1 MASTVRDHRIVR
13 RMANLPRS
21 IMGGISR
28 AMGDG
33 MGFIGRGRGRRR
45 RNQHTNIPL
54 EPQDHVHVPQSHD
67 HVVAQGQWSFLE
79 SFEQQYGTKHPFF
92 YACRFAEAM
101 KLAEQ
106 DHKFLFMYLHSPD
119 HPFANVFCKE
129 TLCSEPVIQ
138 FLDVNFV
145 CWGGLADRG
154 EGVQMVAT
162 LSPATFPCCAVIAPA
177 PGETIAVLQQLE
189 GPLSPAE
196 LVGIL
201 QRTLEE
207 QGVAFGSAKAK
218 QDQKIR
224 ADRRLR
230 EEQDA
235 AYLAALHIDKEKEK
249 LNNLPA
255 REIAQKPVEAP
266 NTRNYGKLMNNFINV
281 TKQNSKVNE
290 SIREKRD
297 KGIANK
303 GSESQPTQILIR
315 FPNGERREHTFFY
328 TDTIQSIFSYIDS
341 LGLPGI
347 GNYRLISNFPRRA
360 YGVDQMR
367 MTLKETG
374 LYPKATLFLEPLGT
388 RVP

>member
-1 MASTVRDHRIVR
+1 MPSTVRDHGIVR
-13 RMANLPRS
+13 RMASLPRS
-21 IMGGISR
+21 IME
-28 AMGDG
+28 
-33 MGFIGRGRGRRR
+33 FIGRGRR
-45 RNQHTNIPL
+45 RNQHTNFPL
-54 EPQDHVHVPQSHD
+54 QPQDHHHDPQPHGQ
-67 HVVAQGQWSFLE
+67 VVVQDEWSFLE
-79 SFEQQYGTKHPFF
+79 SFEQQFGTNHPFF
-92 YACRFAEAM
+92 YACRFMEAI
-101 KLAEQ
+101 KLAEH

-145 CWGGLADRG
+145 CWGGLVDRG

-162 LSPATFPCCAVIAPA
+162 LSPATFPCCAVIAPT
-177 PGETIAVLQQLE
+177 PGESIAVLQQLE

-196 LVGIL
+196 LAGIL

-207 QGVAFGSAKAK
+207 QGVAFGSDRAK
-218 QDQKIR
+218 QEEKIR

-235 AYLAALHIDKEKEK
+235 AYLAALQIDKEKDK
-249 LNNLPA
+249 PNSLPP
-255 REIAQKPVEAP
+255 RERLQKPGEAH
-266 NTRNYGKLMNNFINV
+266 NNRNYGKLLNNSINV

-290 SIREKRD
+290 SNKEKRD
-297 KGIANK
+297 KGVASK

-315 FPNGERREHTFFY
+315 FPNGERREHTFLY
-328 TDTIQSIFSYIDS
+328 TDRIQSIFSYIDS
-341 LGLPGI
+341 LGLPWI

-367 MTLKETG
+367 MTLKEAG
-374 LYPKATLFLEPLGT
+374 LYPKASVFLEPLGT

>member
-1 MASTVRDHRIVR
+1 MSPTVRDHRIVR
-13 RMANLPRS
+13 RIASLPRS
-21 IMGGISR
+21 IMGFVGI
-28 AMGDG
+28 G
-33 MGFIGRGRGRRR
+33 RR
-45 RNQHTNIPL
+45 RNQHTNFPL
-54 EPQDHVHVPQSHD
+54 QPQDHVPRPEPHD
-67 HVVAQGQWSFLE
+67 HVVVPEEWSFLE

-106 DHKFLFMYLHSPD
+106 DHKLVFMYLHSPD
-119 HPFANVFCKE
+119 HPFASVFCKE

-145 CWGGLADRG
+145 CWGALSDRG

-177 PGETIAVLQQLE
+177 PADTIAVLQQLE

-196 LVGIL
+196 LVEIL

-218 QDQKIR
+218 QEEKIR
-224 ADRRLR
+224 AERRLR

-235 AYLAALHIDKEKEK
+235 AYLAALQIDKEKDK
-249 LNNLPA
+249 LNNLPS
-255 REIAQKPVEAP
+255 RERVQKPVEVQ
-266 NTRNYGKLMNNFINV
+266 NTTNNGKLRTNSINV
-281 TKQNSKVNE
+281 TKQHSKVNE
-290 SIREKRD
+290 STREKRD
-297 KGIANK
+297 KGVASK

-315 FPNGERREHTFFY
+315 FPNGERREHTFLY
-328 TDTIQSIFSYIDS
+328 TDKIQSIFSYIDS

-367 MTLKETG
+367 MTLKEAG
-374 LYPKATLFLEPLGT
+374 LYPKSSVFLEPL
-388 RVP
+388 

>member
-1 MASTVRDHRIVR
+1 MPPTVRDHSIVR
-13 RMANLPRS
+13 RMASIPRS

-33 MGFIGRGRGRRR
+33 IGFVGIGRR
-45 RNQHTNIPL
+45 RNQHANFPL
-54 EPQDHVHVPQSHD
+54 QPQEHVPLSQPHD
-67 HVVAQGQWSFLE
+67 HVVISEEWSFQE

-129 TLCSEPVIQ
+129 TLGSELVIQ

-145 CWGGLADRG
+145 CWGALADRG
-154 EGVQMVAT
+154 EGLQMVAT

-177 PGETIAVLQQLE
+177 SGESIAVLQQLE

-196 LVGIL
+196 LVEIL

-218 QDQKIR
+218 QEEKIR

-235 AYLAALHIDKEKEK
+235 AYLAALQIDKEKEK
-249 LNNLPA
+249 QTNLPS
-255 REIAQKPVEAP
+255 RERVQKPVEAH
-266 NTRNYGKLMNNFINV
+266 NTRNYGKPMNNSTNV
-281 TKQNSKVNE
+281 TKQHNKVNE
-290 SIREKRD
+290 STRQKQD
-297 KGIANK
+297 KGVATK

-315 FPNGERREHTFFY
+315 FPNGERREHTFLY
-328 TDTIQSIFSYIDS
+328 TDKIQSIFSYIDS

-360 YGVDQMR
+360 YGVDQMT
-367 MTLKETG
+367 MTLKEAG
-374 LYPKATLFLEPLGT
+374 LYPKASVFLEPL
-388 RVP
+388 